1 MLEVHSPRIAAR
13 VGLDCSKR
21 LSVLEV
27 AELKVQGYTQVCRR
41 LEDTTK
47 KSPSCL
53 MAASRFGV
61 ILIGFQL

>member
-13 VGLDCSKR
+13 VELDCSKR
-21 LSVLEV
+21 LSVLQV
-27 AELKVQGYTQVCRR
+27 AELEVQGYTQARRR
-41 LEDTTK
+41 LEDATK

-61 ILIGFQL
+61 SLIGFHL